1 MEFSGSLFKN
11 NYKNADNHPDYKG
24 NGKVGEEEHD
34 IAAWVRKDKNGNSFF
49 SVKISP
55 KRLVDAPK
63 PAAPAAPAKQVSQ
76 ETVTGSYT
84 STVAARTVPK
94 SRSGNL
100 RRGRSRQA

>member
-11 NYKNADNHPDYKG
+11 NFKQQDNHPDYKG

-55 KRLVDAPK
+55 KMAPK
-63 PAAPAAPAKQVSQ
+63 PAAPAAPAKQVS
-76 ETVTGSYT
+76 VTDDL
-84 STVAARTVPK
+84 PF
-94 SRSGNL
+94 
-100 RRGRSRQA
+100 

>member
-55 KRLVDAPK
+55 KMVRSDAPK
-63 PAAPAAPAKQVSQ
+63 PAAPAAPAKTVS
-76 ETVTGSYT
+76 VTDDL
-84 STVAARTVPK
+84 PF
-94 SRSGNL
+94 
-100 RRGRSRQA
+100 